1 MSIRKKMPL
10 WAITLLVAFGT
21 MIFGTSF
28 ASAAPF
34 RGACG
39 GGHDLSSAIAGWKAH
54 GVLDDVAKLTGQTP
68 GLDGSAEAIVRQGI
82 VKVVVV
88 KGGYVSNSTCRG
100 GAFKSIGRKKYIP
113 SGAILWVPEK
123 DAPAPCTKGKVKT
136 FMQGLCGNKQNGN
149 LLVKRPCK
157 KSPKPP
163 VVVPPT
169 PPAVTPPT
177 VGQNPVQTN
186 TAEQNCLAKGGK
198 YDKVSTTCS
207 IIQVNG
213 NCSFIVVVDGNNN
226 VISTAPVNIN
236 CITIINPLPPVDRRP
251 TISNDGM
258 TAHTMVGD
266 NRQLWF
272 VVTDPD
278 GDNVDSFNII
288 GVSPYAHVAGI
299 MAVTTLGSN
308 LPCPAKSKC
317 FTATLWAD
325 SVPSGMTSAQA
336 VFTAIASANGKDA
349 NPLPFSATIIPAIL

>member
-1 MSIRKKMPL
+1 MPL

-163 VVVPPT
+163 VAPKPPVVAPST
-169 PPAVTPPT
+169 PPATVVCQGATPIWNGAAC
-177 VGQNPVQTN
+177 VAQTN
-186 TAEQNCLAKGGK
+186 TTTTSQDSKQQCTASGGNWNGAQ
-198 YDKVSTTCS
+198 CI
-207 IIQVNG
+207 IIQNTTVINI
-213 NCSFIVVVDGNNN
+213 NAVCSKIVVNFSDGT
-226 VISTAPVNIN
+226 V
-236 CITIINPLPPVDRRP
+236 
-251 TISNDGM
+251 
-258 TAHTMVGD
+258 
-266 NRQLWF
+266 Q
-272 VVTDPD
+272 
-278 GDNVDSFNII
+278 
-288 GVSPYAHVAGI
+288 
-299 MAVTTLGSN
+299 TT
-308 LPCPAKSKC
+308 
-317 FTATLWAD
+317 F
-325 SVPSGMTSAQA
+325 
-336 VFTAIASANGKDA
+336 KDA
-349 NPLPFSATIIPAIL
+349 NGNVVTESFCSTTVINPPPPTCQDRDRTRI